1 MLTAGAQLELT
12 LEKPVAGGR
21 MLARHDGRIVL
32 VAGAIPGERVRARIE
47 RVNKGMAFATTVAV
61 MQPSSARREAV
72 GDPLCGGTVYAH
84 VAYAEQA
91 AIKREVL
98 RDALRHGG
106 RIEWPGELPVT
117 SSPEHGYRMRARLH
131 VRKGR
136 VGFFREGTH
145 DLCDCAGTGQLLP
158 ESIEAVRAFV
168 DATPRAVRDA
178 IDAIELTESIA
189 ADERVLHVLW
199 TPHTRVNTMPLD
211 EIWQLDPPDRL
222 DGSESPSKQ
231 SKLSK
236 LSKITGV
243 SCDDPSTGLARTI
256 SGQPWV
262 SDPIDALLRRAPDSN
277 AGVARAALRR
287 HAASFFQA
295 NRYLVPDLVAAVH
308 RAVSGDFGNHGT
320 RHSHQPPDAGG
331 PSEFGESHSARENH
345 GPIIDLYAGVGLFAI
360 TLAALRSDAAQRA
373 SIVAVEGDPSSARDL
388 AANAEASSV
397 SGIQVEHSSV
407 EHYLERL
414 TATPLPP
421 SSTLIVDPPRTGM
434 SKQALDGVLNV
445 RASRLVYVSCD
456 VATLSRDLRRMIDAG
471 YHLDHLEAFDL
482 FPNTAHVE
490 SLAVLSK

>member
-1 MLTAGAQLELT
+1 MLTAGAQLELS

-21 MLARHDGRIVL
+21 MLARHDGQVVL

-47 RVNKGMAFATTVAV
+47 RVNKGMAFATTLAV
-61 MQPSSARREAV
+61 IQPSPARRDVV
-72 GDPLCGGTVYAH
+72 GDPSCGGTVYAH

-106 RIEWPGELPVT
+106 RIDWPGELPVT
-117 SSPEHGYRMRARLH
+117 PSPERSYRMRARLH

-199 TPHTRVNTMPLD
+199 APHTRINTMPLD
-211 EIWQLDPPDRL
+211 EIWQLDRL
-222 DGSESPSKQ
+222 NASSSA
-231 SKLSK
+231 SKL
-236 LSKITGV
+236 TGISGI

-256 SGQPWV
+256 VGQPWV
-262 SDPIDALLRRAPDSN
+262 SDPLDSLVRIADASTSN
-277 AGVARAALRR
+277 ARVRR
-287 HAASFFQA
+287 HGASFFQG

-308 RAVSGDFGNHGT
+308 RAVGD
-320 RHSHQPPDAGG
+320 
-331 PSEFGESHSARENH
+331 

-360 TLAALRSDAAQRA
+360 TLAALRVDAANDER
-373 SIVAVEGDPSSARDL
+373 IVAVEGDPSSARDL
-388 AANAEASSV
+388 AANVETLTG
-397 SGIQVEHSSV
+397 SGLQTGRIQVEHSSV
-407 EHYLERL
+407 EHYLDRL
-414 TATPLPP
+414 TSMSTPLPSP
-421 SSTLIVDPPRTGM
+421 STLIVDPPRTGM
-434 SKQALDGVLNV
+434 SKQALDGVLRV

-471 YHLDHLEAFDL
+471 YRLDHLEAFDL

-490 SLAVLSK
+490 SLAVLSMPSK

>member
-1 MLTAGAQLELT
+1 MLTTGTQLELT

-21 MLARHDGRIVL
+21 MLARHDGQVVL
-32 VAGAIPGERVRARIE
+32 VAGAIPGERVRARID
-47 RVNKGMAFATTVAV
+47 RVNKGMAFATTLHVI
-61 MQPSSARREAV
+61 QPSSARRQAV

-158 ESIEAVRAFV
+158 ESVEAVRAFV

-199 TPHTRVNTMPLD
+199 APHARVNTLPLD
-211 EIWQLDPPDRL
+211 QVWRIET
-222 DGSESPSKQ
+222 
-231 SKLSK
+231 LSN
-236 LSKITGV
+236 LTGV

-256 SGQPWV
+256 VGQPWV
-262 SDPIDALLRRAPDSN
+262 SDPLDALLRHTASTSAP
-277 AGVARAALRR
+277 GARLRR

-308 RAVSGDFGNHGT
+308 RAVTADRDT
-320 RHSHQPPDAGG
+320 RDARDGH
-331 PSEFGESHSARENH
+331 E
-345 GPIIDLYAGVGLFAI
+345 PIIDLYAGVGLFAI
-360 TLAALRSDAAQRA
+360 TLAGNARV
-373 SIVAVEGDPSSARDL
+373 IAVEGDPSSARDL
-388 AANAEASSV
+388 AANAEALIGGASGTSGSS
-397 SGIQVEHSSV
+397 GAAHGLQLEVEHSSV
-407 EHYLERL
+407 EHYLDRH
-414 TATPLPP
+414 ASAPLP
-421 SSTLIVDPPRTGM
+421 SSATLIVDPPRTGM
-434 SKQALDGVLNV
+434 SKQALDGVLRA

-471 YHLDHLEAFDL
+471 YRLDHLEAFDL

-490 SLAVLSK
+490 SLAVLSL

>member
-1 MLTAGAQLELT
+1 
-12 LEKPVAGGR
+12 
-21 MLARHDGRIVL
+21 MLARHDGQVVL

-47 RVNKGMAFATTVAV
+47 RVNKGMAFATTLAV
-61 MQPSSARREAV
+61 IQPSSARREAV

-98 RDALRHGG
+98 RDALRRGG

-158 ESIEAVRAFV
+158 ASIEAVRAFV

-199 TPHTRVNTMPLD
+199 APHTRINTLPLD
-211 EIWQLDPPDRL
+211 EVWRIETLQN
-222 DGSESPSKQ
+222 
-231 SKLSK
+231 
-236 LSKITGV
+236 ITGI
-243 SCDDPSTGLARTI
+243 SCDDPSTGRARTI

-262 SDPIDALLRRAPDSN
+262 SDPLHTLVRFAEGSSAADSLPLST
-277 AGVARAALRR
+277 RLRR

-308 RAVSGDFGNHGT
+308 RAVSGNRGAH
-320 RHSHQPPDAGG
+320 DA
-331 PSEFGESHSARENH
+331 HNTDDA
-345 GPIIDLYAGVGLFAI
+345 GPIIDLYAGVGLFAL
-360 TLAALRSDAAQRA
+360 TLAARRAPSDAPRA
-373 SIVAVEGDPSSARDL
+373 IVAVEGDPSSARDL
-388 AANAEASSV
+388 AANAEGV
-397 SGIQVEHSSV
+397 SGVDVEHASV
-407 EHYLERL
+407 EHYLDRL
-414 TATPLPP
+414 ASTPLPS

-434 SKQALDGVLNV
+434 SKQALDGVL
-445 RASRLVYVSCD
+445 RASAARLVYVSCD

-471 YHLDHLEAFDL
+471 YRLDHLEAFDL

-490 SLAVLSK
+490 SLAVLSR

>member
-1 MLTAGAQLELT
+1 MLTAGAQLELS

-21 MLARHDGRIVL
+21 MLARHDGQIVL
-32 VAGAIPGERVRARIE
+32 VAGAIPGERVRARID
-47 RVNKGMAFATTVAV
+47 RVNKGMAFATTVSV
-61 MQPSSARREAV
+61 VQPSSARRETV
-72 GDPLCGGTVYAH
+72 GDPLCGGMVYAH

-91 AIKREVL
+91 AIKRDVL

-106 RIEWPGELPVT
+106 RIDWTGELPVT

-145 DLCDCAGTGQLLP
+145 DLCECAGTGQLLP
-158 ESIEAVRAFV
+158 DSIETVRAFV

-189 ADERVLHVLW
+189 ADERVLHMLW
-199 TPHTRVNTMPLD
+199 APHARVNALPLD
-211 EIWQLDPPDRL
+211 EIWRL
-222 DGSESPSKQ
+222 DQSSAPSK
-231 SKLSK
+231 L
-236 LSKITGV
+236 TGV
-243 SCDDPSTGLARTI
+243 SCDTPSTGLARTVA
-256 SGQPWV
+256 GQPWV
-262 SDPIDALLRRAPDSN
+262 SDPLDALVQSAPSTPPSTT
-277 AGVARAALRR
+277 RLRR

-295 NRYLVPDLVAAVH
+295 NRYLVPNLVAAVH
-308 RAVSGDFGNHGT
+308 RAAGDSN
-320 RHSHQPPDAGG
+320 
-331 PSEFGESHSARENH
+331 

-360 TLAALRSDAAQRA
+360 TLAAARPDAR
-373 SIVAVEGDPSSARDL
+373 IIAVEGDPSSARDL
-388 AANAEASSV
+388 AANAETL
-397 SGIQVEHSSV
+397 SGIEVEHSSV

-414 TATPLPP
+414 ASTSTEPP
-421 SSTLIVDPPRTGM
+421 STLIVDPPRTGM
-434 SKQALDGVLNV
+434 SKQALDGVLRA

-471 YHLDHLEAFDL
+471 YRLDHLEAFDL